1 MARRRTP
8 EEQLADL
15 EKKKK
20 SIESEMR
27 KARGKLQREQRK
39 LDTRRKIILGAAVMA
54 NAQQDADLNAWVQ
67 LIIEELPA
75 RDRELFKGPEAQNRQ
90 AASSEKPRS
99 ATPMPDAESKE
110 SFQPLGASQAENQ
123 TGVPKG

>member
-54 NAQQDADLNAWVQ
+54 KAQQHADLDAWVQ

-75 RDRELFKGPEAQNRQ
+75 RDRELFKSPTAQNRET
-90 AASSEKPRS
+90 APSEKPGS
-99 ATPMPDAESKE
+99 TTPTPDAESTE
-110 SFQPLGASQAENQ
+110 SSQPLGASQAENQ
-123 TGVPKG
+123 PGVPKG